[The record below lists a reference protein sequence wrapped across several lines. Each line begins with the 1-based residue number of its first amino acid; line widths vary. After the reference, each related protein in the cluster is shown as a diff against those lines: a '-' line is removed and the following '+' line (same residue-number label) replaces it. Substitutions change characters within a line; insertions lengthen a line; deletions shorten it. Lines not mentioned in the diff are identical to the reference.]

1 MSYIRLFLKF
11 TLLYTFCMLLKLI
24 TEGSFTL
31 AEALFTLAASTPY
44 TVLGYIFVLLFV
56 LFFLFF
62 FALYFGSQQGKQI
75 I

>member
-1 MSYIRLFLKF
+1 
-11 TLLYTFCMLLKLI
+11 MLLKLI

-56 LFFLFF
+56 LFFLLFILGHNRVNKLF
-62 FALYFGSQQGKQI
+62 DCLNLVKLMSY
-75 I
+75 